1 MDFKKLAKVITMIE
15 NEDERVGDILKDM
28 KEGNAWVIGIT
39 GSPGS
44 GKSTLI
50 EKLTTLF
57 REEGKTVGIVAIDPT
72 SSLTKGAFLGDRIRM
87 KKHFLDDGVFIRSMG
102 SNNGFGG
109 LNPAIFDIIRV
120 MDSFGFDVIIVE
132 TTGVGQSETD
142 VASVADVSVLV
153 LAPGMGDEIQ
163 FLKAGI
169 LEIADVYVVNKM
181 DLEGSRELLNV
192 LKNTLEN
199 KEIVTVCALTGEG
212 VEVLKETLENIKE
225 ILYKSGEIVKRKRK
239 RILKHAE
246 YILRRRILKEL
257 ENIKISSEDPKEVV
271 EEIIKKLCERYSI

>member
-15 NEDERVGDILKDM
+15 NEDERVRDILKDM

-57 REEGKTVGIVAIDPT
+57 RKEGKTVGIIAIDPT
-72 SSLTKGAFLGDRIRM
+72 SPLTRGAFLGDRIRM
-87 KKHFLDDGVFIRSMG
+87 KRHFLDDGVFIRSMG
-102 SNNGFGG
+102 SDDGFGG

-132 TTGVGQSETD
+132 TTGAGQSETD

-169 LEIADVYVVNKM
+169 LEIADVCVVNKM
-181 DLEGSRELLNV
+181 DLEGSGELLNV

-199 KEIVTVCALTGEG
+199 KEIVTVCALTGED
-212 VEVLKETLENIKE
+212 VEVLKEMLENIKE

-257 ENIKISSEDPKEVV
+257 ENTKISPEDPKEVV
-271 EEIIKKLCERYSI
+271 GNIIKKLCERYSI

>member
-15 NEDERVGDILKDM
+15 NEDERVRDILKDM

-57 REEGKTVGIVAIDPT
+57 RKEGKTVGIIAIDPT
-72 SSLTKGAFLGDRIRM
+72 SPLTKGAFLGDRIRM
-87 KKHFLDDGVFIRSMG
+87 KRHFLDDGVFIRSMG
-102 SNNGFGG
+102 SDDGFGG

-132 TTGVGQSETD
+132 TTGAGQSETD

-169 LEIADVYVVNKM
+169 LEIADVCVVNKM
-181 DLEGSRELLNV
+181 DLEGSGELLNV

-212 VEVLKETLENIKE
+212 VEALKETLENIKE
-225 ILYKSGEIVKRKRK
+225 ILYKSNEIVKRKRK

-246 YILRRRILKEL
+246 YILRRRILREL
-257 ENIKISSEDPKEVV
+257 ENTKISPEDPKEVV
-271 EEIIKKLCERYSI
+271 GNIIKKLCERYSI